1 MSKPLILASAVASLL
16 LSGCYTTRVE
26 TRTPVSGVYDD
37 RQWFLLRGAV
47 RVNDPAGKESP
58 DGVAFA
64 DSEIGV
70 LEYGNNAV
78 SA

>member
-1 MSKPLILASAVASLL
+1 MPKPLILASAVASLL

-37 RQWFLLRGAV
+37 RQWFLLWGAV
-47 RVNDPAGKESP
+47 RVSDPAGKECP